1 MKFAAVALISI
12 TLAYSLHAQSVFNA
26 RRAPGFSLPD
36 QRLKQ
41 HDLQDYKG
49 KVVVFDFM
57 RTDCP
62 RCQALT
68 PILEQLK
75 AKYGEKIQVL
85 AVVPANGVDN
95 TQTVGKYVAA
105 LKATSPFL
113 FDCGQMTAS
122 YLQITPQ
129 KPQIHLPHVVIVDKG
144 GMIRRE
150 FSEETPGGMNLQTLG
165 AAIDPLLK

>member
-1 MKFAAVALISI
+1 MKFVVALLVVTS
-12 TLAYSLHAQSVFNA
+12 AFSAHAQDVFAA

-62 RCQALT
+62 KCQALT
-68 PILEQLK
+68 PVLEQLK

-95 TQTVGKYVAA
+95 TQTVGKYAAA

-129 KPQIHLPHVVIVDKG
+129 KPQIHMPHVVIVDRA
-144 GMIRRE
+144 GMIRRD
-150 FSEETPGGMNLQTLG
+150 FTDETPGGMNLQTLG
-165 AAIDPLLK
+165 AAIDALVK

>member
-1 MKFAAVALISI
+1 
-12 TLAYSLHAQSVFNA
+12 
-26 RRAPGFSLPD
+26 
-36 QRLKQ
+36 
-41 HDLQDYKG
+41 
-49 KVVVFDFM
+49 M

-62 RCQALT
+62 KCQALT
-68 PILEQLK
+68 PVLEQLK

-95 TQTVGKYVAA
+95 TQTVGKYAAA

-129 KPQIHLPHVVIVDKG
+129 KPQIHMPHVVIVDRA
-144 GMIRRE
+144 GMIRRD
-150 FSEETPGGMNLQTLG
+150 FTDETPGGMNLQTLG
-165 AAIDPLLK
+165 AAIDALVK

>member
-1 MKFAAVALISI
+1 MKFAIALLALFSVAA
-12 TLAYSLHAQSVFNA
+12 TAQQNIFQS

-36 QRLKQ
+36 QKMKQ
-41 HDLQDYKG
+41 HDLQDYRG

-68 PILEQLK
+68 PLLEQLK
-75 AKYGEKIQVL
+75 GKYGEKLQVL

-95 TQTVGKYVAA
+95 MQTVAKYAA
-105 LKATSPFL
+105 QHKATSPFL
-113 FDCGQMTAS
+113 FDCGQMSAS

-129 KPQIHLPHVVIVDKG
+129 NPSIHLPTVIVVDKV
-144 GMIRRE
+144 GMIRA
-150 FSEETPGGMNLQTLG
+150 SITDETPGGFTLQSLT
-165 AAIDPLLK
+165 AAVDPLMK